1 MNLII
6 MKTLDQITEDM
17 LKAIREINQK
27 EKGLIITESNVID
40 LYKKLSNNEEINQT
54 EVDLVK
60 KRFNELCNYPI

>member
-1 MNLII
+1 